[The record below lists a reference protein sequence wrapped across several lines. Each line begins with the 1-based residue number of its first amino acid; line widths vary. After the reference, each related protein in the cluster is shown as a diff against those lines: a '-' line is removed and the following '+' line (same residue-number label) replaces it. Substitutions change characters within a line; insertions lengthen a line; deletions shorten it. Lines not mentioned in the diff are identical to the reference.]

1 MLAALWSQDKTGLI
15 GKDQMLPWHLPNDLQ
30 YFKKM
35 TIGKTIVMGR
45 KTFEGMGSRPLPGR
59 QTIILTRN
67 KNFQA
72 SGVVV
77 MHSLEEVLTFASQQ
91 SEIVMI
97 VGGAAIYKD
106 FLPYLDILY
115 RTVIDGNFKGDAYFP
130 EINWQEW
137 QLVETLDGIVDE
149 KNKYAHRF
157 ETYKRSK

>member
-1 MLAALWSQDKTGLI
+1 MLAALWAQDKTGLI
-15 GKDQMLPWHLPNDLQ
+15 GKKQTLPWHLPNDLQ

-67 KNFQA
+67 KNYQA
-72 SGVVV
+72 LGVKV

-91 SEIVMI
+91 SDMVMI

-115 RTVIDGNFKGDAYFP
+115 RTVIDEKFIGDAYFP

-137 QLVETLDGIVDE
+137 QLVESLNGIVDE

-157 ETYKRSK
+157 ETYKRNK

>member
-15 GKDQMLPWHLPNDLQ
+15 GKEQTLPWHLPNDLQ

-77 MHSLEEVLTFASQQ
+77 MHSLEEVLTFASQ
-91 SEIVMI
+91 
-97 VGGAAIYKD
+97 
-106 FLPYLDILY
+106 
-115 RTVIDGNFKGDAYFP
+115 
-130 EINWQEW
+130 
-137 QLVETLDGIVDE
+137 
-149 KNKYAHRF
+149 
-157 ETYKRSK
+157 

>member
-1 MLAALWSQDKTGLI
+1 MLAALWAQDKTGLI
-15 GKDQMLPWHLPNDLQ
+15 GKKQTLPWHLPNDLQ

-67 KNFQA
+67 KNYQA
-72 SGVVV
+72 SGVKV

-91 SEIVMI
+91 PDMVMI

-115 RTVIDGNFKGDAYFP
+115 RTVIDEKFIGDAYFP

-137 QLVETLDGIVDE
+137 QLVESLNGIVDE